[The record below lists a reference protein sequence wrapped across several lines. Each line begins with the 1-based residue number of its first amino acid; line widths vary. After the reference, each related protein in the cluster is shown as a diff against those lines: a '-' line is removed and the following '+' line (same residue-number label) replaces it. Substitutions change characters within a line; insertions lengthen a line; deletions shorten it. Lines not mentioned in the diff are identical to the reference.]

1 MIYTNI
7 LLRIK
12 LSKYTFTNITY
23 INHVQVAFTT
33 TKLNCQNKEGY
44 NELYNNF
51 ILTNWLYYN

>member
-12 LSKYTFTNITY
+12 LSKYTFTNI
-23 INHVQVAFTT
+23 ICVNHVQIAFTT
-33 TKLNCQNKEGY
+33 TKLNYQNKEGY

>member
-23 INHVQVAFTT
+23 VNHVQVAFTT
-33 TKLNCQNKEGY
+33 TKLNCQKQRR
-44 NELYNNF
+44 L
-51 ILTNWLYYN
+51 

>member
-1 MIYTNI
+1 MIYINI
-7 LLRIK
+7 SLRIK

-23 INHVQVAFTT
+23 INLVQIAFTT

>member
-1 MIYTNI
+1 MIYINI

-12 LSKYTFTNITY
+12 LSKYTFTNIIY
-23 INHVQVAFTT
+23 VNHVQIAFTT
-33 TKLNCQNKEGY
+33 TKLNYQNKEGY

>member
-23 INHVQVAFTT
+23 VNYVQITFTT

>member
-12 LSKYTFTNITY
+12 LSKYTFTNIIY
-23 INHVQVAFTT
+23 INHVQIAFTT
-33 TKLNCQNKEGY
+33 TNLNCQNKEGY